1 MTDNKK
7 RIAVVTGA
15 NRGIGFEVCRELAQ
29 NDIDV
34 ILTSR
39 DENMG
44 KAAAQQLK
52 DEGSVRYHQLDVT
65 DMASIGR
72 LKKFVE
78 EKCGRCD
85 ILVNNAGIFPDADDA
100 SEPSFPS
107 IFDTKIETMR
117 KAMETNVYGAMLLC
131 QALVPVMKKRNYGR
145 VVNLSSG
152 MGQLTY
158 VNGCYPA
165 YRVSKTSINALT
177 RIMSEEL
184 KEFNILVNSM
194 CPGWV
199 KTDMG
204 GRGLR
209 GNCPKGRIPLYGWPL
224 FPMTAPG
231 GSFSVTE
238 KNSSGKRSSFPTE
251 FSRGNPA
258 AKVYNLSMPI

>member
-1 MTDNKK
+1 M
-7 RIAVVTGA
+7 
-15 NRGIGFEVCRELAQ
+15 
-29 NDIDV
+29 

-39 DENMG
+39 DENRG
-44 KAAAQQLK
+44 KAAVQQLK
-52 DEGSVRYHQLDVT
+52 DEGSVRYYQLDVT
-65 DMASIGR
+65 DMAGISR
-72 LKKFVE
+72 LKKFVDE
-78 EKCGRCD
+78 ECGRCD

-131 QALVPVMKKRNYGR
+131 QALVLVMKKSNYGR

-204 GRGLR
+204 GRGATRELPE
-209 GNCPKGRIPLYGWPL
+209 GAD
-224 FPMTAPG
+224 TAIWLATLPDDGPRPG
-231 GSFSVTE
+231 GSFSETE
-238 KNSSGKRSSFPTE
+238 KNSSGKRFSFPTE
-251 FSRGNPA
+251 FFRGNPT
-258 AKVYNLSMPI
+258 AKDYNLSMPIL